1 MSILLISF
9 SSKSTAPKAVL
20 GAIEQQQ
27 RILELDEN
35 EKAIF
40 GLKRWDW
47 TIDEKQVLSYGN
59 ATAVVVGLCP
69 AELWDADPAAAE
81 GLWVSSSNVGAIML

>member
-1 MSILLISF
+1 MIISTQPHFVLKMSLLLIS
-9 SSKSTAPKAVL
+9 SSSIVIAPKAVL

-27 RILELDEN
+27 MSTELDEN

-47 TIDEKQVLSYGN
+47 TIDEKQVFSYG
-59 ATAVVVGLCP
+59 
-69 AELWDADPAAAE
+69 
-81 GLWVSSSNVGAIML
+81 

>member
-47 TIDEKQVLSYGN
+47 TIDEKQVLSYGKGFLYSL
-59 ATAVVVGLCP
+59 AYVKT
-69 AELWDADPAAAE
+69 DT
-81 GLWVSSSNVGAIML
+81 IKYRQQ